1 MTGYLIDLFFSLKGT
16 ASRREWFLG
25 AIAIAVATIGGVLL
39 FNNDSFEES
48 INAAPEV
55 PTMAAVLWAAL
66 CLYAFFA
73 LSTKRLN
80 GAGLGRWASAIA
92 LPGFLLLCGWGLG
105 YFLEPLSSRP
115 DALALWALLAASL
128 PPLFIC
134 ASRRDEA

>member
-16 ASRREWFLG
+16 ASRREWLLG
-25 AIAIAVATIGGVLL
+25 ATAIAVATVAGILL

-48 INAAPEV
+48 INAVPEI
-55 PTMAAVLWAAL
+55 PTMAAVLWTAL

-73 LSTKRLN
+73 LSAKRLN
-80 GAGLGRWASAIA
+80 GAGLGRWAAAIA

-115 DALALWALLAASL
+115 DALALWVLLAASVPAL
-128 PPLFIC
+128 YIC
-134 ASRRDEA
+134 AARPGGA